1 MDYKVEIIKLSEE
14 DGGGYIAIVP
24 KLPGCISDGNTP
36 QEALENVQDAIKC
49 WIETA
54 KEKGLPIPSPEEYK
68 EEYKEEYSGRL
79 VLRIPKS
86 LHKRLAQEA
95 KKEGVSLNS
104 FIQHLIS
111 YALGFRD
118 NDLSKMLKQPYIIPP
133 VISED
138 LNILESGEKRKTKT

>member
-68 EEYKEEYSGRL
+68 EDYKD
-79 VLRIPKS
+79 
-86 LHKRLAQEA
+86 
-95 KKEGVSLNS
+95 
-104 FIQHLIS
+104 LIS
-111 YALGFRD
+111 YALGCRD
-118 NDLSKMLKQPYIIPP
+118 NDLSKMLKQPYIVPP

-138 LNILESGEKRKTKT
+138 LNILESCEKRKTKT